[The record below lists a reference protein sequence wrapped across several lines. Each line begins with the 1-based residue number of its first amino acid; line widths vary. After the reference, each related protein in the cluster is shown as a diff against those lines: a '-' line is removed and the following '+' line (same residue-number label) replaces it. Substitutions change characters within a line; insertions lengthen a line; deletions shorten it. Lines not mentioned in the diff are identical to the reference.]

1 MKTFTISY
9 TISIKTPGF
18 RGTEATVEAGEIY
31 AMDAEDAIRIAD
43 KMKFHLKVKAIATG
57 NVNLSTDVEF
67 EVTKIFADEV
77 V

>member
-31 AMDAEDAIRIAD
+31 AEDAIRIAD
-43 KMKFHLKVKAIATG
+43 KMKLYLKVKAIATG